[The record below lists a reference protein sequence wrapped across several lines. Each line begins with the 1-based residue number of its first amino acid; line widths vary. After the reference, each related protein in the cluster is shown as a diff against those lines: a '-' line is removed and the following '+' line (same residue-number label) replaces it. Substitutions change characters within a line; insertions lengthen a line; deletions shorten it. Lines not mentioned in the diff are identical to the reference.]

1 MYEFR
6 DKMALKD
13 NIISMSYA
21 IQYKHVIECNKS
33 ILKLIFKNLGYEI
46 KNDKSKNF
54 DLHLLKNNN
63 EIFIIQHHRNKYQ
76 NDENLEKEVSLA
88 LKEILK
94 VKNDNHKELIIY
106 FEKES
111 IDILRDDERKYDI
124 NSDFVKNLKN
134 KLMREANISFE
145 LLYLK
150 NFFKKFNIE
159 NMVETLENYEQKY
172 FDDPSHQVE
181 IQDLISPETIDGLS
195 IKEKDKLLND
205 KKFKFINC
213 YIKKED

>member
-1 MYEFR
+1 
-6 DKMALKD
+6 
-13 NIISMSYA
+13 
-21 IQYKHVIECNKS
+21 
-33 ILKLIFKNLGYEI
+33 
-46 KNDKSKNF
+46 
-54 DLHLLKNNN
+54 
-63 EIFIIQHHRNKYQ
+63 
-76 NDENLEKEVSLA
+76 
-88 LKEILK
+88 
-94 VKNDNHKELIIY
+94 
-106 FEKES
+106 
-111 IDILRDDERKYDI
+111 
-124 NSDFVKNLKN
+124 
-134 KLMREANISFE
+134 MREANISFE

-181 IQDLISPETIDGLS
+181 IQDLISPETINGLS